1 MKFKTLTVRGEK
13 QPISVS
19 ATTDGLQPI
28 ESYSLSSANRDTQK
42 EHDIPIHDND
52 KLLEFV
58 FDDNVTWMCDATTL
72 HEIFP
77 ETDNPTRSIDGSFEL
92 PGFIS
97 HSDTERG
104 VFGNVALKL
113 LNIFKKQAIA
123 GGIGQLAD
131 KMEDKLMEKHEGLFR
146 LDKFTFF
153 PFNKKIS
160 DKPFLLFIHGTNS
173 NTTGAFKEL
182 LESDV
187 WSFIRKTYGENI
199 LTYQHR
205 TLTKSPLQNVVEL
218 VDLLPDSA
226 DLHIISH
233 SRGGLVGDILCR
245 YSYNNN
251 KVPGFT
257 ETNIDLL
264 RKEGNRE
271 HDIECINFL
280 NRAFVSK
287 KIRVKKFVR
296 VACPAAGTK
305 LASKRLEVILNVF
318 YNLLGGAVNP
328 VADII
333 KELIAETLRTKDN
346 IDVLPGLEAQSPD
359 SPFIKIINDR
369 GPETAIEGSSLAVI
383 SGNGKVSASWK
394 GLLVIVGKLFYWQRN
409 DLVVNTDSMYLGA
422 NRSGNIQYFFDQG
435 ADVDHIKYFLNNR
448 TREAVMLALKTPDGE
463 PIPGFT
469 SVLQHEVR
477 AGDRDLR
484 ALEGGELKPY
494 QNIPTGKKPIVVL
507 LPGIMGSNISRGNEK
522 VWLDYLRTV
531 FGGLVDLRHI
541 NDPNISATS
550 LVRTAYKRLADRLS
564 LTHDVIIYPFDWRKQ
579 LNDCAREFNEKI
591 IELLKLGQPIKIIGH
606 SMGGVLARDFII
618 NHDDTWKKLNTLK
631 GFRMIFLGSPLG
643 GSFRIPTVLFG
654 YDSIINS
661 LNMLDRKH
669 TKKELIAMFSTF
681 PGILSLLPLTDEGRY
696 DFANRQTWKNM
707 ADAHGDINWPIPSEE
722 ILNDFKHYRDNII
735 LKRDK
740 IDYSNMVYIAGKDKY
755 TPCDYQNDMI
765 PPRTE
770 LVFLATCEGDQSVTW
785 ESGIPKQ
792 LIPLNAVYY
801 VDVTHG
807 ALANEPEIF
816 DGIEDILEKGSTER
830 FSRTKISSRGEEKIF
845 RLPQEFNFDLSEQGI
860 ENAILG
866 IKDKQEPAVSRVP
879 VSISVSNG
887 DLAYAS
893 FPVLA
898 GHFNNDGILYA
909 EKSIDA
915 NVNKSLS
922 MRHHLGLYP
931 GPIGSN
937 TVISTDPGESDFPG
951 AIIVGLGEPGG
962 LTSYLLTQTVEQGV
976 SKYLLNINS
985 RPVKKEIGISA
996 LIIGCG
1002 YGGLSVES
1010 SLKAIIEGV
1019 NNANAKVSA
1028 CLNNDARTLQY
1039 IEFIELYE
1047 DMALNCLLTLKK
1059 IERKENRTFNI
1070 RIGNEKIKKLF
1081 GSRKRIQ
1088 VDASE
1093 EWWNRITVKCK
1104 KMKEGSEEI
1113 SSLVFGASTDEAR
1126 EEESELFSSTPLIDL
1141 FIEQASTQN
1150 RWTASLAKTLFEL
1163 MIPNSFKD
1171 RLKKKGS
1178 ISWILDQDT
1187 AAYPWELLQEN
1198 ISNAKPLCINA
1209 GMIRQLATRNY
1220 RLNIKRV
1227 ATEKALI
1234 VADPVL
1240 GGFVNQLDGARK
1252 EGAAVEELLTTN
1264 GYSNVSLIN
1273 KTAADIVLNLF
1284 STDYKIIHLAGH
1296 GLFNPKSRKK
1306 SGMVIGNDVFLTT
1319 ADIEQMS
1326 AVPEL
1331 VFVNCCHLGK
1341 QDAET
1346 EKYYRDRYKLAA
1358 NIGTQL
1364 IEIGVKAV
1372 IVAGWAVDDR
1382 AALDFATTFYSR
1394 MFSGYNFGDAVR
1406 EAREYIY
1413 ETCHHLNNTWGAYQC
1428 YGDPFYKLINRSAAK
1443 KEQELHYTVEDE
1455 ITIDLN
1461 NLKNDLDTRN
1471 ITAEQTLKQ
1480 LNAISEAITKSDIQS
1495 AGLSE
1500 QQASIYM
1507 ELGEYELAIKKYEEL
1522 IGAENASFSVAALE
1536 KYCNSQ
1542 AKQCVRNFKS
1552 GSNKAGLVKDMNST
1566 IAKLKQL
1573 LDITETAERFFLLA
1587 SAYKRKGLVTT
1598 NPAAKLAAYSNAS
1611 AYYMQAYGRGANSS
1625 LLYNFIALQSTLDM
1639 AINGSQKPFF
1649 DSKLRE
1655 EYISIVTETQSR
1667 LAMSYTN
1674 MDYWEL
1680 IDDNSLAMCLLMLDP
1695 DRAKSLENWTS
1706 VTNKFKR
1713 IWKSS
1718 GSKGKK
1724 LTEIENLE
1732 ILSDAL
1738 NLGKSKHAKFLK
1750 QQVDEL
1756 RMQLETDIGD

>member
-1 MKFKTLTVRGEK
+1 
-13 QPISVS
+13 
-19 ATTDGLQPI
+19 
-28 ESYSLSSANRDTQK
+28 
-42 EHDIPIHDND
+42 
-52 KLLEFV
+52 
-58 FDDNVTWMCDATTL
+58 
-72 HEIFP
+72 
-77 ETDNPTRSIDGSFEL
+77 
-92 PGFIS
+92 
-97 HSDTERG
+97 
-104 VFGNVALKL
+104 
-113 LNIFKKQAIA
+113 
-123 GGIGQLAD
+123 
-131 KMEDKLMEKHEGLFR
+131 
-146 LDKFTFF
+146 
-153 PFNKKIS
+153 
-160 DKPFLLFIHGTNS
+160 
-173 NTTGAFKEL
+173 
-182 LESDV
+182 
-187 WSFIRKTYGENI
+187 
-199 LTYQHR
+199 
-205 TLTKSPLQNVVEL
+205 VVEL
-218 VDLLPDSA
+218 VEQLPDSA

-233 SRGGLVGDILCR
+233 SRGGLVGDILSR

-251 KVPGFT
+251 KVVGFT

-280 NRAFVSK
+280 NKAFVSK

-296 VACPAAGTK
+296 VGCPAAGTK
-305 LASKRLEVILNVF
+305 LASKRLEIILNVF
-318 YNLLGGAVNP
+318 YNLFGGAVNP

-346 IDVLPGLEAQSPD
+346 INVLPGLEAQSPD
-359 SPFIKIINDR
+359 SPFIKILNDR
-369 GPETAIEGSSLAVI
+369 GPETAIDGTSLAVI
-383 SGNGKVSASWK
+383 AGNGKVSVSFK
-394 GLLVIVGKLFYWQRN
+394 GLLIILGKLFYWQRN

-477 AGDRDLR
+477 ASDRDVR

-494 QNIPTGKKPIVVL
+494 ENIPTGKRPVVVL
-507 LPGIMGSNISRGNEK
+507 LPGIMGSNLSRSNDK
-522 VWLDYLRTV
+522 LWLDYLRTV
-531 FGGLVDLRHI
+531 RGGLSDLQHI

-550 LVRTAYKRLADRLS
+550 LVRTSYKRIADRLS
-564 LTHDVIIYPFDWRKQ
+564 LTYDVVIYPFDWRKRP
-579 LNDCAREFNEKI
+579 NDSAREFNEKI

-606 SMGGVLARDFII
+606 SMGGVLVRDFII
-618 NHDDTWKKLNTLK
+618 NHENTWQKLNAIK
-631 GFRMIFLGSPLG
+631 GFKMIFLGSPLG
-643 GSFRIPTVLFG
+643 GSFRIPAVLFG

-669 TKKELIAMFSTF
+669 TKKELISMFSAF
-681 PGILSLLPLTDEGRY
+681 PGILSLLPLSDEGSY
-696 DFANRQTWKNM
+696 DFANRQTWRNM
-707 ADAHGDINWPIPSEE
+707 ADAHGDVNWPIPTEE
-722 ILNDFKHYRDNII
+722 ILQDFKTYRDHVISN
-735 LKRDK
+735 RDR

-755 TPCDYQNDMI
+755 TPCDYHNDMI

-770 LVFLATCEGDQSVTW
+770 LVFLATSEGDQSVTW

-792 LIPLNAVYY
+792 LITANAVYF

-807 ALANEPEIF
+807 SLANKPEMF
-816 DGIEDILEKGSTER
+816 DGIEDILEKGGTDR
-830 FSRTKISSRGEEKIF
+830 FSRTKIISRGDEKIF

-866 IKDKQEPAVSRVP
+866 IREKEEPAVSRVP

-887 DLAYAS
+887 DLSFAS
-893 FPVLA
+893 FPLLA

-915 NVNKSLS
+915 NVKKSLS

-931 GPIGSN
+931 GPIGTN
-937 TVISTDPGESDFPG
+937 TIVSTNSESDFPG
-951 AIIVGLGEPGG
+951 AIIVGLGEPGD

-976 SKYLLNINS
+976 SKYLLNVNS
-985 RPVKKEIGISA
+985 RPVTKELGISA

-1002 YGGLSVES
+1002 YGGLSIES

-1019 NNANAKVSA
+1019 NNANAKVAA
-1028 CLNNDARTLQY
+1028 CLKNDAHTLQY

-1081 GSRKRIQ
+1081 GSRKRIPL
-1088 VDASE
+1088 DASE

-1104 KMKEGSEEI
+1104 KIKEGSEEI
-1113 SSLVFGASTDEAR
+1113 SSLVFGASTNEAR

-1141 FIEQASTQN
+1141 FIEQVSTKN
-1150 RWTASLAKTLFEL
+1150 NWTASLAKTLFEL
-1163 MIPNSFKD
+1163 MIPNAFKD

-1178 ISWILDQDT
+1178 ICWILDPDT

-1198 ISNAKPLCINA
+1198 VENVKPLCINA
-1209 GMIRQLATRNY
+1209 GMIRQLSTRNY

-1227 ATEKALI
+1227 ATERALI
-1234 VADPVL
+1234 VADPLL
-1240 GGFVNQLDGARK
+1240 GGFVSQLSGAKK
-1252 EGAAVEELLTTN
+1252 EGTVVQDLLTTN

-1284 STDYKIIHLAGH
+1284 SSDYKIIHLAGH
-1296 GLFNPKSRKK
+1296 GLFSPKSRKK

-1341 QDAET
+1341 QDAES

-1372 IVAGWAVDDR
+1372 IVAGWAVDDD
-1382 AALDFATTFYSR
+1382 AALDFANTFYSR
-1394 MFSGYNFGDAVR
+1394 MFAGYNFGDAVR

-1413 ETCHHLNNTWGAYQC
+1413 ETYHHRNNTWGAYQC

-1443 KEQELHYTVEDE
+1443 KEKELNYTVEYE
-1455 ITIDLN
+1455 IAVDLN

-1471 ITAEQTLKQ
+1471 STPEQTLKQ
-1480 LNAISEAITKSDIQS
+1480 LNAISEAIAKANIKS

-1500 QQASIYM
+1500 QEALIYM
-1507 ELGEYELAIKKYEEL
+1507 ELGEYGLAIQKYEEL
-1522 IGAENASFSVAALE
+1522 LLADNANFSVAALE
-1536 KYCNSQ
+1536 KYCNSKG
-1542 AKQCVRNFKS
+1542 KQCVREFKS
-1552 GSNKAGLVKDMNST
+1552 GNNKAASVKDMNST
-1566 IAKLKQL
+1566 IDKLKQL
-1573 LDITETAERFFLLA
+1573 LAITKTSERLSLLG
-1587 SAYKRKGLVTT
+1587 SAYKRKGMVSGSKS
-1598 NPAAKLAAYSNAS
+1598 AKLSAYAS
-1611 AYYMQAYGRGANSS
+1611 AAGYYWEAYLISESANSYP
-1625 LLYNFIALQSTLDM
+1625 LYNFIALRSALDM
-1639 AINGSQKPFF
+1639 VKNGEKPFF

-1655 EYISIVTETQSR
+1655 EYITIVNETKSG
-1667 LAMSYTN
+1667 LGMSYTN
-1674 MDYWEL
+1674 MDYYEL
-1680 IDDNSLAMCLLMLDP
+1680 LDNNALELSLLMLDTK
-1695 DRAKSLENWTS
+1695 KSKIVEIWNALGNS
-1706 VTNKFKR
+1706 YKR
-1713 IWKSS
+1713 IWKRS

-1724 LTEIENLE
+1724 LTEVENLE

-1738 NLGKSKHAKFLK
+1738 SLGNSEHAVFLK
-1750 QQVDEL
+1750 NRVDEL
-1756 RMQLETDIGD
+1756 RTQLETEIAD